1 MTKSTKQSVEQ
12 KAVTAKQ
19 VETVAVAA
27 APVVASA
34 ASEKKEAKAKKEKK
48 EKKEAAP
55 KAEAAA
61 PEVATTS
68 ENVVIA
74 TPTASQS
81 SSSLTE
87 DFTAFFTKLQ
97 SATAL
102 LSALKSDFRALEK
115 KSARQLKVSQK
126 ASAKRKHSSV
136 NRAPSGFVQPTLIS
150 DELAGF
156 LGKDKGSKMAR
167 TEVTREINA
176 YIRSNNLQDKEN
188 GRRINADNNLSTLL
202 KLKKGEELTYF
213 NLQRYMSPHFAKTVK
228 AVATA

>member
-1 MTKSTKQSVEQ
+1 MTKSTKQSVES

-19 VETVAVAA
+19 VETPAQVAVAA
-27 APVVASA
+27 PAVA
-34 ASEKKEAKAKKEKK
+34 EKKEAKAKKEKK
-48 EKKEAAP
+48 VAAP
-55 KAEAAA
+55 KAEAA
-61 PEVATTS
+61 PVAVASAS

-74 TPTASQS
+74 TPAATES
-81 SSSLTE
+81 SSITE
-87 DFTAFFTKLQ
+87 DFSSFFAKLQ
-97 SATAL
+97 SVTAL

-228 AVATA
+228 AVAAAAVATA